1 MQLNKEDIMENKKNK
16 KKLVRANSLQNKV
29 GGLTIVT
36 SSDVKEKK
44 ELIQKIALKDI
55 LVPKVHDRKSFSKE
69 EISSLA
75 RNIQATKM
83 LLQPIVVRK
92 IGNKFERIIGFR
104 RIEAVKE
111 LGWKEIP
118 AIVLRDI
125 SDEEAMLIML
135 SENIQRENLNV
146 FDQTVGIMEYIGL
159 AFELSFD
166 EIKKLLYHFRNVD
179 SKTISS
185 DPEKSENQREKM
197 EAITQ
202 KLGNIS
208 VATLIN
214 RLKMFTFKELILDAM
229 KEGIISYTAALELNK
244 ISDEQEIK
252 NFIKALSS
260 GECSIKEIKAFI
272 KNQKKRSV
280 THNSLKYKVESSD
293 KGVVLSIDEPLNEK
307 QLKRL
312 EKFLNAL

>member
-1 MQLNKEDIMENKKNK
+1 MENKNNK
-16 KKLVRANSLQNKV
+16 KKLVRANSLRNEA

-36 SSDVKEKK
+36 SSDIKEKK
-44 ELIQKIALKDI
+44 ELIQKIAIKDI
-55 LVPKVHDRKSFSKE
+55 LEPKVHDRKSFSKDD
-69 EISSLA
+69 ISSLA

-92 IGNKFERIIGFR
+92 IDNKFERIIGFR

-118 AIVLRDI
+118 AIVLKDI

-159 AFELSFD
+159 AFEMSFD
-166 EIKKLLYHFRNVD
+166 DIKKLLYHFRNVD

-197 EAITQ
+197 ESITQ

-214 RLKMFTFKELILDAM
+214 RLKMFAFKELILDAM
-229 KEGIISYTAALELNK
+229 KEGLISYTAALELNK
-244 ISDEQEIK
+244 ISDEQKIK
-252 NFIKALSS
+252 NFIAALSS
-260 GECSIKEIKAFI
+260 GDCSIKEIKTFL
-272 KNQKKRSV
+272 KNQKKKTASA
-280 THNSLKYKVESSD
+280 HYSLKYKVENSD
-293 KGVVLSIDEPLNEK
+293 KGLVLSIEEPLNEG
-307 QLKRL
+307 QLKKL
-312 EKFLNAL
+312 EKFLSSL

>member
-1 MQLNKEDIMENKKNK
+1 MQLNREDIMENKKNK
-16 KKLVRANSLQNKV
+16 QKLVRANSLQNKV
-29 GGLTIVT
+29 GGLNIVT

-118 AIVLRDI
+118 AIVLKDI

-229 KEGIISYTAALELNK
+229 KEGVVSYTAALELNK
-244 ISDEQEIK
+244 ISDEEEIK

-260 GECSIKEIKAFI
+260 GECSIKEIKAYI
-272 KNQKKRSV
+272 KNQKKSSV

>member
-1 MQLNKEDIMENKKNK
+1 MQLNKEDIMENKKK
-16 KKLVRANSLQNKV
+16 KQKLVRANSLQNKV
-29 GGLTIVT
+29 GGLNIVT

-118 AIVLRDI
+118 AIVLKDI

-229 KEGIISYTAALELNK
+229 KEGEVSYTAALELNK
-244 ISDEQEIK
+244 ISDEEEIK

-260 GECSIKEIKAFI
+260 GECSIKEIKAYI
-272 KNQKKRSV
+272 KNQKKSSV

>member
-1 MQLNKEDIMENKKNK
+1 MRNQKNK
-16 KKLVRANSLQNKV
+16 KKLVRANSLKNEV

-36 SSDVKEKK
+36 SNDIKEKK
-44 ELIQKIALKDI
+44 ELIQKIAIKDI
-55 LVPKVHDRKSFSKE
+55 LEPKVHDRKSYSKDD
-69 EISSLA
+69 ISSLA

-92 IGNKFERIIGFR
+92 IDNKFERIIGFR

-118 AIVLRDI
+118 AIVLKDI

-159 AFELSFD
+159 AFEISFED
-166 EIKKLLYHFRNVD
+166 IKKLLYHFRNVD

-208 VATLIN
+208 VSTLIN
-214 RLKMFTFKELILDAM
+214 RLKMFAFKEIILDAM
-229 KEGIISYTAALELNK
+229 KKGTVSYTAALELNK
-244 ISDEQEIK
+244 ISDEQKIK
-252 NFIKALSS
+252 NFIAALSS
-260 GECSIKEIKAFI
+260 GDCSIKEIKAFL
-272 KNQKKRSV
+272 KTQKKKSTLV
-280 THNSLKYKVESSD
+280 HNSVKYKVEKSD
-293 KGVVLSIDEPLNEK
+293 KGHILSIEEPLNEV
-307 QLKRL
+307 QLKKL
-312 EKFLNAL
+312 EKFLNSL

>member
-1 MQLNKEDIMENKKNK
+1 MENKNHK
-16 KKLVRANSLQNKV
+16 KKLVRANSLKNEI

-36 SSDVKEKK
+36 SNDIKEKK
-44 ELIQKIALKDI
+44 ELIQKIAIRDI
-55 LVPKVHDRKSFSKE
+55 LEPKVHDRKSFNKDD
-69 EISSLA
+69 ISSLA

-92 IGNKFERIIGFR
+92 IDNKFERIIGFR

-118 AIVLRDI
+118 AIVLKDI

-159 AFELSFD
+159 AFGMSFD

-185 DPEKSENQREKM
+185 DLEKSENQREKM

-214 RLKMFTFKELILDAM
+214 RLKMFAFKELILDAM
-229 KEGIISYTAALELNK
+229 KKGIVSYTAALELNK
-244 ISDEQEIK
+244 ISDEQKIK
-252 NFIKALSS
+252 NFITALSS
-260 GECSIKEIKAFI
+260 GDCSIKEIKIFL
-272 KNQKKRSV
+272 KNQKKKSTL
-280 THNSLKYKVESSD
+280 THSSLKYKVENSE
-293 KGVVLSIDEPLNEK
+293 KGVLLSIEEPLSEG
-307 QLKRL
+307 QLKKL
-312 EKFLNAL
+312 EKFLSSL